1 MLMLLLP
8 GPEKESKYVIL
19 GEKGKVQLV
28 RDSRKSIE
36 MTVTELQKNPINY
49 TQVRFQLFHS
59 FLICRLILW
68 GVMFQTKI

>member
-1 MLMLLLP
+1 MNRIILYCSKIVNLMLMLLLL

-49 TQVRFQLFHS
+49 TQVCFQLFHL
-59 FLICRLILW
+59 F
-68 GVMFQTKI
+68 